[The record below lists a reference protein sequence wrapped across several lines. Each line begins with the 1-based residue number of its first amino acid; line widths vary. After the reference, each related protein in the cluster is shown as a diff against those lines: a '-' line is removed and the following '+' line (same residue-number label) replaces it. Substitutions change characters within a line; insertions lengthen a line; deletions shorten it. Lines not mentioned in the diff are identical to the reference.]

1 MIAGFGLRPHQLSRD
16 RYLELIISL
25 LNRTSFSFALEVE
38 ADLVLSQFQFIVFAI
53 SCSNAK
59 KTNYHF
65 KHYWRGGPREAT
77 GLIRNGFPQLI
88 LTYNSLLFRNHATS

>member
-59 KTNYHF
+59 KLIITLNTI
-65 KHYWRGGPREAT
+65 GEEAQGKPP
-77 GLIRNGFPQLI
+77 GL
-88 LTYNSLLFRNHATS
+88 